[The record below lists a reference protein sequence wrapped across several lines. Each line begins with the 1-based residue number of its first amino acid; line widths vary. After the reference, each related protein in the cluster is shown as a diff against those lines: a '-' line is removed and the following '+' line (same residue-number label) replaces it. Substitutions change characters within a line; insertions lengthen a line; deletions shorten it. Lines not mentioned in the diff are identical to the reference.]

1 MKDLSEYKRNLRQTR
16 ICAKCGKPFVPHT
29 PSAKY
34 CDDCNT
40 GGYVE
45 RNLKGENYE
54 PTRVTTKLGHRLEE
68 AKRYLSPPKRV
79 PKRQCPTLTR
89 LDDDEDADEDA

>member
-40 GGYVE
+40 GRYVE
-45 RNLKGENYE
+45 RNLKGEHYE

-68 AKRYLSPPKRV
+68 AKRMGLSYGKYMAWLKRGANFGGI
-79 PKRQCPTLTR
+79 
-89 LDDDEDADEDA
+89 DE

>member
-1 MKDLSEYKRNLRQTR
+1 MMDMGR
-16 ICAKCGKPFVPHT
+16 IHSGYHEEKTCAKCGKPFVPHT

-45 RNLKGENYE
+45 RNLKGEHYE
-54 PTRVTTKLGHRLEE
+54 PTRVTTSLSHRLEE
-68 AKRYLSPPKRV
+68 AKRMGLSYGKYMAWLKRGANFGGI
-79 PKRQCPTLTR
+79 
-89 LDDDEDADEDA
+89 DE